1 MHNPYWIQTVL
12 FEIFLEMTDFMNFA
26 IVCLVHP
33 DKVQWLWMMW
43 PPNVFPHMD
52 VVTFFVIFFFT
63 WQTFAV

>member
-12 FEIFLEMTDFMNFA
+12 FEIFLEITDFMNFA

-33 DKVQWLWMMW
+33 DKVQWLWPQRMLS
-43 PPNVFPHMD
+43 PNVFPHMD
-52 VVTFFVIFFFT
+52 VVTFFFFLT